1 MLVAW
6 RTFHSG
12 SGRAAVYVYRSM
24 LFFGIPEAVGG
35 GSPCVCVCVA
45 WLPGGSGPAVSVSQA
60 NHRVPTPNHSFAPH
74 EMMMPSHCCCTSS
87 AVVDYKCK
95 PCPALHSL
103 LPAVLHPLAQE
114 SSPSVLVHR
123 WLQAARPITASA
135 LLICNVTDGE
145 NLWNLSILV
154 GCLSVWSAQQPPPMI
169 SLRPLP
175 TYHYHYQ
182 PEPGNHH
189 ARC

>member
-1 MLVAW
+1 MSIAACCS
-6 RTFHSG
+6 SG
-12 SGRAAVYVYRSM
+12 FPRRA
-24 LFFGIPEAVGG
+24 GVGP
-35 GSPCVCVCVA
+35 SCVCVFVA

-87 AVVDYKCK
+87 AVVDVDYNKCK

-123 WLQAARPITASA
+123 WLQEARPITASA

-145 NLWNLSILV
+145 NLWNLSILA
-154 GCLSVWSAQQPPPMI
+154 GWLAGQLS
-169 SLRPLP
+169 
-175 TYHYHYQ
+175 
-182 PEPGNHH
+182 NHH
-189 ARC
+189 R